1 VSGLRGQRSLSFE
14 PDLNRG
20 VSRAIR
26 ARGPPTVD
34 AVRSVDLALY
44 ADELAARA
52 ATLAAQLE
60 RARCRLRQEAIER
73 EARRA
78 LGEGSVVRLEA
89 LGLLRRSDA
98 HAIRLEIRELASSV
112 AVVEE
117 LQAWVEERLAAV
129 QDDVQGYTPV
139 ELGRPAA

>member
-1 VSGLRGQRSLSFE
+1 LSFE
-14 PDLNRG
+14 PYLNRG
-20 VSRAIR
+20 FSRAFP
-26 ARGPPTVD
+26 ARRPPTVD

-89 LGLLRRSDA
+89 LGLIRRSDA
-98 HAIRLEIRELASSV
+98 HAIRLEIRELAASV

-117 LQAWVEERLAAV
+117 LQAWVEEQLA
-129 QDDVQGYTPV
+129 DVQA
-139 ELGRPAA
+139 ELPAA